1 MEKETIIRGEFFE
14 TIEKSKP
21 MLDGKISRLRI
32 DYELPNGESKFIEL
46 VNVQKIKI
54 EAFKLG
60 KEKK

>member
-1 MEKETIIRGEFFE
+1 
-14 TIEKSKP
+14 

-46 VNVQKIKI
+46 VNVQKIRI

-60 KEKK
+60 KEQK